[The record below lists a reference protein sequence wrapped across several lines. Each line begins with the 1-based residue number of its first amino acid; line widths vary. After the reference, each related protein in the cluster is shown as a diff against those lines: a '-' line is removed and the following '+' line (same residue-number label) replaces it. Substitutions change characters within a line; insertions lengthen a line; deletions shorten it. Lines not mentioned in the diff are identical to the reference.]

1 MATDNANPTVLEMAT
16 ANTNPIVTDVNKDSI
31 TPSSTFDGIE
41 WPDYVVI
48 AIYFLSVLAV
58 GIYVSISFSNKTK
71 YSNSITFYYNC
82 ITLIMY
88 LYTIPYYSPLGKANE
103 TPLVATSLHLVICIG
118 FL

>member
-16 ANTNPIVTDVNKDSI
+16 ANTNPIVTDVDKDSI

-58 GIYVSISFSNKTK
+58 GIYVSISLSNETK
-71 YSNSITFYYNC
+71 YYIIN
-82 ITLIMY
+82 
-88 LYTIPYYSPLGKANE
+88 A
-103 TPLVATSLHLVICIG
+103 
-118 FL
+118 

>member
-16 ANTNPIVTDVNKDSI
+16 ANTNPIVTDVEKDSI
-31 TPSSTFDGIE
+31 THSSTFDGIE

-48 AIYFLSVLAV
+48 ALYFLSVLAV
-58 GIYVSISFSNKTK
+58 GIYVRKSLSNKLK
-71 YSNSITFYYNC
+71 YSNYNC
-82 ITLIMY
+82 IKLSMY
-88 LYTIPYYSPLGKANE
+88 SNTIPYYSPHGKANE

>member
-16 ANTNPIVTDVNKDSI
+16 ANTNPVVSDVDKSSL

-58 GIYVSISFSNKTK
+58 GIYVSISLSNETK
-71 YSNSITFYYNC
+71 YSNSLYYKC
-82 ITLIMY
+82 ITLIIY
-88 LYTIPYYSPLGKANE
+88 FNTIPYYSPHGKANA